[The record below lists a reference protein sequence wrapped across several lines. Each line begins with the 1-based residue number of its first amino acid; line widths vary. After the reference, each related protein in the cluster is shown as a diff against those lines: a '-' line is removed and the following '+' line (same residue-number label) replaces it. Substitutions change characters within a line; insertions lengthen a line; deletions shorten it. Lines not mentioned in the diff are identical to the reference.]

1 MCFQEFGI
9 RRVEV
14 FVWARTML
22 RLSFWLSETFLE
34 VLVVARV
41 IPSTTHVSFVSAR
54 QNLACEIA
62 TRIFLRRRGKF
73 VKVRGNLVEM
83 GEMRC
88 EADRDCFLLAGFGPP
103 VPCTPLR
110 CLWKAYSR
118 IAQTWTQARS
128 YRQPS
133 LDGTK
138 KYRYTSRAQIHP
150 EAIENMKKSNRH
162 RFEALST

>member
-22 RLSFWLSETFLE
+22 RLSFWLPETFLE

-41 IPSTTHVSFVSAR
+41 IPNNTHVSFLFAR
-54 QNLACEIA
+54 QNLAREIA

-73 VKVRGNLVEM
+73 VKVGGNLAEM

-88 EADRDCFLLAGFGPP
+88 EADRDCFVLAGLGPP
-103 VPCTPLR
+103 VPPPPLR
-110 CLWKAYSR
+110 CLWKAYSWT
-118 IAQTWTQARS
+118 AQIWAQARS
-128 YRQPS
+128 HRQPS
-133 LDGTK
+133 LDGIK
-138 KYRYTSRAQIHP
+138 KYRHTSRAQIHP
-150 EAIENMKKSNRH
+150 EELK
-162 RFEALST
+162 T